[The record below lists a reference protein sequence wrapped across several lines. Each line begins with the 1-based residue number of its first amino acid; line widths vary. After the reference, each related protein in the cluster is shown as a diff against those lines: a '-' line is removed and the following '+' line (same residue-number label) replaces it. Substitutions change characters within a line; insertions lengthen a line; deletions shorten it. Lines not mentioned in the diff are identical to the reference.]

1 MYIKVM
7 CGRMLPKRENGLFYL
22 AWELVREGFIVIILL
37 EMHFEA
43 RRSGPSTEEED
54 LLG

>member
-1 MYIKVM
+1 
-7 CGRMLPKRENGLFYL
+7 MLPKRENGLFFL

-43 RRSGPSTEEED
+43 RRSANHKLST
-54 LLG
+54 GKKAKSFS